1 MPSDMYF
8 EVREND
14 VVQLKSESV
23 DSVRSGW
30 VEVDPHSIFVQYH
43 EQAGNLTVK
52 AMARGNEQVPLAT
65 LVVAGHVAR
74 EHGGLDED
82 EADRHAESDAQGK
95 G

>member
-14 VVQLKSESV
+14 IVQLKSESV

-30 VEVDPHSIFVQYH
+30 IEVGPHSIFVKYD
-43 EQAGNLTVK
+43 EQTGNLMVK

-65 LVVAGHVAR
+65 LAVTGQVAR

-82 EADRHAESDAQGK
+82 IEDRPAESDV
-95 G
+95 